1 MKLRCPY
8 CRVAFSWDSALPW
21 PKMCPVKDCGEEIG
35 IPDRG
40 DNGVVMP
47 FIRSARMAATDKT
60 YRDIEAGSEVRVDK
74 AAELTGSTKEEMS
87 ALKITNI
94 NDNMKHGDIASMEM
108 KQADAAME
116 RLKASSPMQIGFQPN
131 GAEYGV
137 GISQG
142 AVAVNGKI
150 TTGIEP
156 NAGARAAARVARKMQ
171 GY

>member
-1 MKLRCPY
+1 MKLRCTY
-8 CRVAFSWDSALPW
+8 CRGAFPWDSALPW
-21 PKMCPVKDCGEEIG
+21 PKACPLCREDIG

-60 YRDIEAGSEVRVDK
+60 YRDIEAGAEQRVER
-74 AAELTGSTKEEMS
+74 ASELTGASKEDMS
-87 ALKITNI
+87 SLKITNI
-94 NDNMKHGDIASMEM
+94 NDGMKQGDIASMEVA
-108 KQADAAME
+108 QADAAMA
-116 RLKASSPMQIGFQPN
+116 RLQSQSPMTIGFQPN
-131 GAEYGV
+131 GAEYAS
-137 GISQG
+137 GISSG

-156 NAGARAAARVARKMQ
+156 NAGARTAQRIARKMQ